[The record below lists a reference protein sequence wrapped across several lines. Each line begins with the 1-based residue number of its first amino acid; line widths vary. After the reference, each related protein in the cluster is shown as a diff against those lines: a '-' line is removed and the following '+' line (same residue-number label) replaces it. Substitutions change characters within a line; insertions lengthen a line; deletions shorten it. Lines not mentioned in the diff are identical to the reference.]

1 MDDVR
6 RDHPNYQDSIREIS
20 EDQSDL
26 DNGDTIV
33 DEQLFLASE
42 HLVILYKETIERDYG
57 RQMVL
62 DLIHW

>member
-1 MDDVR
+1 MDDDR

-33 DEQLFLASE
+33 DEQLLLASK
-42 HLVILYKETIERDYG
+42 HLVILYEEIIKRDYG
-57 RQMVL
+57 R
-62 DLIHW
+62 